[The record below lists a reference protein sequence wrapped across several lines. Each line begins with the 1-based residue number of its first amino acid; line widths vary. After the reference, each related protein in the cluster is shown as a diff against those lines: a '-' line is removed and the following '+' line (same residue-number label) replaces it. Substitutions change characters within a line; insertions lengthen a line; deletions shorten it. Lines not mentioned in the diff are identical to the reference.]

1 MMNRREFIK
10 ITACA
15 SLGSLLL
22 SGCRTQ
28 GSQTQT
34 TPRKTAAAEGA
45 APAITDL
52 IVAEGNDPTATLS
65 KGIDA
70 LGGIGKFVKQG
81 DRVVLK
87 PNFSVPRL
95 PEEACTTNPVL
106 VASLVK
112 MCLQAG
118 AREVKVIDHP
128 FTNPIICLEK
138 TGIKNAVTG
147 AGGKIYTLN
156 NGIDKYFSEVQTNG
170 PALSAIYFSKDV
182 LEADVFINMP
192 ILKHHYITEVTMGLK
207 NMMGLVWDRGI
218 FHTCDINQ
226 CIAELSAVKKPSLT
240 ILDALRGITASGPY
254 GPGPIKEYN
263 QLVFGTDPV
272 AVDAYGAFLFGK
284 KPIKIHYL
292 RMAAEMGVGLIDW
305 EKLNVKRV

>member
-1 MMNRREFIK
+1 MNRREFIK
-10 ITACA
+10 LTACT

-22 SGCRTQ
+22 SGCSIQDAKTQ
-28 GSQTQT
+28 MRERVAVDGV
-34 TPRKTAAAEGA
+34 P
-45 APAITDL
+45 PILTDL
-52 IVAEGNDPTATLS
+52 IVAEGNDPVTMLS
-65 KGIDA
+65 KGFDA
-70 LGGIGKFVKQG
+70 LGGISNFIKPGNT
-81 DRVVLK
+81 VVLK

-95 PEEACTTNPVL
+95 PDEACTTNPML
-106 VASLVK
+106 VAGLVK

-118 AREVKVIDHP
+118 AKEVKVIDYP

-138 TGIKNAVTG
+138 TGIKNAVT
-147 AGGKIYTLN
+147 AVGGKIYALN
-156 NGIDKYFSEVQTNG
+156 NNVDKYFRPVQTNG
-170 PALSAIYFSKDV
+170 AMLGEVYFSKDV

-192 ILKHHYITEVTMGLK
+192 ILKHHYITDVTMGLK

-218 FHTCDINQ
+218 FHTYDLHQ
-226 CIAELSAVKKPSLT
+226 CIAELAAFKKPSLT
-240 ILDALRGITASGPY
+240 ILDALRGITASGPT

-284 KPIKIHYL
+284 KPLKINYL

>member
-1 MMNRREFIK
+1 MNRRDFIK
-10 ITACA
+10 LTACA

-22 SGCRTQ
+22 PGCS
-28 GSQTQT
+28 SQDSQSQM
-34 TPRKTAAAEGA
+34 TPIKTAAISGVP
-45 APAITDL
+45 PAVTDL
-52 IVAEGNDPTATLS
+52 IMVEGNDPAAMLS
-65 KGIDA
+65 KGFDA
-70 LGGIGKFVKQG
+70 LGGISKFIKPG
-81 DRVVLK
+81 NRVLLK

-106 VASLVK
+106 VASLVT

-118 AREVKVIDHP
+118 AKEVKVIDYP
-128 FTNPIICLEK
+128 FTSYIMCLEK
-138 TGIKNAVTG
+138 TGIKKAVTA
-147 AGGKIYTLN
+147 AGGTVYALN
-156 NGIDKYFSEVQTNG
+156 YGAEKNFSLVQTNG
-170 PALSAIYFSKDV
+170 AMLGEIYFSKDV

-207 NMMGLVWDRGI
+207 NMMGLVWDRGY
-218 FHTCDINQ
+218 FHSYDLHQ
-226 CIAELSAVKKPSLT
+226 CIAELAAFRKPNLI

-284 KPIKIHYL
+284 KPTNIKYL